1 MEENL
6 NEVNMVLNKLIKN
19 NKIKFRFYNSLQEL
33 EVVQI
38 CENKNEEVTEINFRD
53 IQGEYVEQLR
63 EILNKIEEKNK

>member
-19 NKIKFRFYNSLQEL
+19 NKIKFRFYNSMQEL

-38 CENKNEEVTEINFRD
+38 CENKNEDVIEINFRD

>member
-33 EVVQI
+33 EVVQV
-38 CENKNEEVTEINFRD
+38 CENKNEDVIEINFRN

>member
-1 MEENL
+1 MKENL

-38 CENKNEEVTEINFRD
+38 CKNKNEDVIEINFRD